1 MKIFGFQ
8 LSVKKQ
14 PGPGARLVVIEESL
28 ASHDQVLHSLYERL
42 GVVEKK
48 AEATRR
54 KVYRDGEEPAPTD
67 QPAQPAQP
75 EAAPAPSLDNLG
87 PGDPVPSGMNF

>member
-14 PGPGARLVVIEESL
+14 PGPGLRLAVIEESL
-28 ASHDQVLHSLYERL
+28 QSHDQVLHQVVDRL
-42 GVVEKK
+42 REVEKK

-54 KVYRDGEEPAPTD
+54 KVYRDNEEPV
-67 QPAQPAQP
+67 P
-75 EAAPAPSLDNLG
+75 EEEKEKVETPSLDNLQ
-87 PGDPVPSGMNF
+87 PGDIVPAGFNF

>member
-1 MKIFGFQ
+1 MKIFG
-8 LSVKKQ
+8 LNISVKRQ
-14 PGPGARLVVIEESL
+14 PGPGSRLAVIEESL
-28 ASHDQVLHSLYERL
+28 ASHDQVLHALYERL

-67 QPAQPAQP
+67 GQQ
-75 EAAPAPSLDNLG
+75 EAAPAVSVEELQAGDIVP
-87 PGDPVPSGMNF
+87 PGFNF